1 MVILL
6 SNRHLVLEYFQAGWL
21 LRNAIQQ
28 RDTAVELALRSMER
42 DTSYPA
48 WGENY
53 VRDVVSAQAAAQ
65 GARVVK
71 TLLDAMPET
80 YVNDPK
86 FDYGPKADKI
96 ALNDEVDQSA
106 SVESRRQIESEIADL
121 LGNFGA
127 HSRNAIRGIIKA
139 SRQP

>member
-1 MVILL
+1 
-6 SNRHLVLEYFQAGWL
+6 
-21 LRNAIQQ
+21 
-28 RDTAVELALRSMER
+28 
-42 DTSYPA
+42 
-48 WGENY
+48 
-53 VRDVVSAQAAAQ
+53 
-65 GARVVK
+65 
-71 TLLDAMPET
+71 MPET